1 MTINRKLGSVV
12 VAGGLAVGL
21 AGPALADPPA
31 PQMFDGT
38 YTYSGPAI
46 ANGPN
51 ITTQWIATSCGV
63 GCANVAVAPAAG
75 QAGFS
80 AQAQLGYG
88 GWSLTHQN
96 VADAVVCNDGHRG
109 VGNITYRWG
118 GTLGTISGRAE
129 SWVRDVPTCSD
140 PSKFPSFPF
149 TLTKRT

>member
-1 MTINRKLGSVV
+1 MLCFRVKFAKPVVPQVAGCYECASGRVRACGGSEDVVTINRKLGSVV

-88 GWSLTHQN
+88 G
-96 VADAVVCNDGHRG
+96 GH
-109 VGNITYRWG
+109 
-118 GTLGTISGRAE
+118 
-129 SWVRDVPTCSD
+129 
-140 PSKFPSFPF
+140 
-149 TLTKRT
+149 